1 MRPADPSAPRASGCR
16 SPRKSHRFSSTTA
29 GSIPVGGGIRGQV
42 EGVVIDQHGTRELP
56 FSDNLFPGGTGKDT
70 LGLSTGNHGRWNAT
84 LNVGAAF

>member
-1 MRPADPSAPRASGCR
+1 
-16 SPRKSHRFSSTTA
+16 
-29 GSIPVGGGIRGQV
+29 
-42 EGVVIDQHGTRELP
+42 VVIDQHGNRELP